1 MNRSRTAVVAVIVA
15 LFVVVGGALIYLN
28 QSHGGQSVTIN
39 VSVTGANKMSP
50 DNPSAHLND
59 EVTINITSDQTG
71 EVHLHGY
78 DIAFDCTA
86 GQVKSIKFKADK
98 SGQFE
103 MEWESTS
110 THLGYFTV
118 S

>member
-1 MNRSRTAVVAVIVA
+1 MSRSRVAIVGVVVVAFLIA
-15 LFVVVGGALIYLN
+15 GGALIYMN
-28 QSHGGQSVTIN
+28 QSHPGGNREISVT
-39 VSVTGANKMSP
+39 VTAAKSMSP
-50 DNPSAHLND
+50 STLDAHLND
-59 EVTINITSDQTG
+59 TVTINITSDQTG

-86 GQVKSIKFKADK
+86 GQVTSHTFKADK

-103 MEWESTS
+103 IEWESTS
-110 THLGYFTV
+110 THLGFLVV